1 MKYAILTAVAVA
13 ALSIVL
19 PPVSASAQNV
29 MGIAAVVN
37 DEAISMQDVNDR
49 MKLVMVSSGLPDSAE
64 IRTKIRPQV
73 IDSLVEEQLKLQ
85 TAARNKLTVS
95 DEEVQEGFN
104 TIAQQN
110 NIPADKFEI
119 ALKQQGVPL
128 ATLKRQIK
136 AQLSWNKYVRDRL
149 KNRVNVSSS
158 DVDTRIE
165 RLKSKVGQ
173 TEYLVADIFLP
184 LDNPKRNKEVE
195 EFAGRMAKELQ
206 AKKAP
211 FGPVAAQFSKAAGAE
226 KGGTLGWVQPGQ
238 LPEEMDKVLLTLE
251 EGQVSN
257 PIRTQDGIHVMML
270 QKKRTLTAEAIPPRD
285 ELTNMIGLE
294 RLDRVQQKTLLDL
307 KRSAF
312 IDRRV

>member
-1 MKYAILTAVAVA
+1 MKYGILTAVAVA
-13 ALSIVL
+13 TLSIVL

-85 TAARNKLTVS
+85 TAARSKLTAG
-95 DEEVQEGFN
+95 DKEVEEGFK

-110 NIPADKFEI
+110 NIPADKFEM
-119 ALKQQGVPL
+119 ALKQQGVPM

-136 AQLSWNKYVRDRL
+136 AQLSWNNYVRDRL
-149 KNRVNVSSS
+149 KNRVNVSTS

-165 RLKSKVGQ
+165 RMKSKIGQ

-251 EGQVSN
+251 EGQISN

-294 RLDRVQQKTLLDL
+294 RL
-307 KRSAF
+307 
-312 IDRRV
+312 